1 MSEPFLKHHAYSYC
15 NAVSF
20 FFWSSLYFA
29 QFLYTHR
36 PIHCLSL
43 FSLAASAT
51 VYVHH
56 RSPLSCSPI
65 NMPTDSRTICGYHFL
80 WYGKAILYFISL
92 FICSFVKEMP
102 LAVYYAPL
110 AGKKYLQKESRRLP
124 ASCNASLV
132 HCLRTNVSTMFW
144 ANKLL
149 YSQAIWCRKRQSW
162 RSRVRLNAASGSVRE
177 WFIWNYCCAL
187 LQRVGY
193 WCVCLK
199 WLLQEGDRERASM
212 VTHTASLSST
222 GHRPPLSALHF
233 TQPVICFICVVC
245 IELLVA
251 RQHICLRKPCNKSFV
266 GLTLIFSSW
275 WHKIVCHAHKWL
287 SVP

>member
-1 MSEPFLKHHAYSYC
+1 
-15 NAVSF
+15 
-20 FFWSSLYFA
+20 
-29 QFLYTHR
+29 
-36 PIHCLSL
+36 
-43 FSLAASAT
+43 
-51 VYVHH
+51 
-56 RSPLSCSPI
+56 
-65 NMPTDSRTICGYHFL
+65 MPTDSRTICGCHFL

-92 FICSFVKEMP
+92 FICPFVKEMP

-110 AGKKYLQKESRRLP
+110 AGKKYLQKESRWLP

-193 WCVCLK
+193 WCVRLK
-199 WLLQEGDRERASM
+199 WLLQEGDRERAS
-212 VTHTASLSST
+212 VVWHTHSFAIINRTQASSLRASFHST
-222 GHRPPLSALHF
+222 CHLFHSMYGAFGGKTTYS
-233 TQPVICFICVVC
+233 VG
-245 IELLVA
+245 
-251 RQHICLRKPCNKSFV
+251 LRRCCNQSFV
-266 GLTLIFSSW
+266 ELTFA
-275 WHKIVCHAHKWL
+275 IVDMY
-287 SVP
+287 V